1 MVFSYHIRY
10 TFRNQ
15 PKGAFLLSEDLHQKS
30 CSVSN
35 QYKFLVVRVLR
46 FWELGHLHLRH
57 AEQIA
62 KNVLRKSLYILTL
75 MRSDAPI
82 SMDLKSRVH
91 PTAQHAR
98 SIQRQRSCFD
108 QERHHTDESLIKA
121 RGDSP
126 SWKYLMDRAPDLAFG
141 LEVGCGEFSRARK

>member
-1 MVFSYHIRY
+1 MIFSYHIRY

-15 PKGAFLLSEDLHQKS
+15 AKGTFILSADLHQKS

-46 FWELGHLHLRH
+46 FWDLGHLHLRH

-121 RGDSP
+121 RCDSP
-126 SWKYLMDRAPDLAFG
+126 SWKYLLDHAPDLAFV
-141 LEVGCGEFSRARK
+141 LEVGCREFLRARQ